1 MFLQYILI
9 YNILSQFLHRYYVLG
24 KLKPS
29 SQGIFPEFRKPVLV
43 INFKIRL
50 WGTGGAYGQINT
62 CNFSATWSIT
72 KTYLIFHTAIIIW
85 DIQLGL
91 WSLFF
96 NNPSP
101 ERGEMVKIRGR
112 LYKNKCLQW
121 RKAPSPLLLRK
132 NSRLSEHKAVGVSP
146 NRHFQQASLS
156 FRYLV
161 CCFDQVCAPS
171 HAFPICLWS
180 WRICHLKN
188 LLGFCFPCCS

>member
-1 MFLQYILI
+1 MGF
-9 YNILSQFLHRYYVLG
+9 V
-24 KLKPS
+24 
-29 SQGIFPEFRKPVLV
+29 
-43 INFKIRL
+43 
-50 WGTGGAYGQINT
+50 GTDWFT
-62 CNFSATWSIT
+62 IT
-72 KTYLIFHTAIIIW
+72 SLRFQTSVTIW
-85 DIQLGL
+85 DIQVEL

-101 ERGEMVKIRGR
+101 ERGEMMNIRGQ
-112 LYKNKCLQW
+112 LYKNKFLQW
-121 RKAPSPLLLRK
+121 RKAPSSPLLLRN

-180 WRICHLKN
+180 WKIFRLKN
-188 LLGFCFPCCS
+188 LSGFWFPQCS